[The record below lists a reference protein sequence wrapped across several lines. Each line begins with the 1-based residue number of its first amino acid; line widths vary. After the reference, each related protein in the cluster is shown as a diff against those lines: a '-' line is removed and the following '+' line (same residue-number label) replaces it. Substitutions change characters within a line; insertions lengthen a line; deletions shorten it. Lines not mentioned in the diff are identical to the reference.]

1 MTLSR
6 EVSLQ
11 TWAVLDQTETN
22 INRLMG
28 SDHPNHVAVAFG
40 FLMAVAGQ
48 QRNVQQAAPLG
59 VSELKPTVA
68 QRTSWGQLVF
78 IDSKSKPSKNP
89 AIADGA
95 K

>member
-28 SDHPNHVAVAFG
+28 SDQPNPVAVAFG

-48 QRNVQQAAPLG
+48 QRNVPYAAPSG
-59 VSELKPTVA
+59 
-68 QRTSWGQLVF
+68 
-78 IDSKSKPSKNP
+78 
-89 AIADGA
+89 
-95 K
+95 